1 MLTHFW
7 TEEDKK
13 HYLDEA
19 KSVFDNVIIA
29 EENKKILLR
38 R

>member
-13 HYLDEA
+13 HYLDET

-29 EENKKILLR
+29 EENKKLLLR